1 MRHALLA
8 LLAGGPGHGYEL
20 KQAFERQF
28 GAIWPPVNIGQV
40 YMTLQ
45 RLERDGL
52 IAGQAVPQLARPN
65 KTVYELTGAGKEELL
80 TWFVTPAGPARLRD
94 DSVLRILLAQTTGM
108 ADADTLLQAQRTRYL
123 QALRDLND
131 IPLNGNRTT
140 RLLVEGAALHLKA
153 ELEWLDRCEELLSGG
168 PE

>member
-8 LLAGGPGHGYEL
+8 LLAGGPAHGYEL

-52 IAGQAVPQLARPN
+52 IAGQAVAQRDRPN
-65 KTVYELTGAGKEELL
+65 KMVYELTGAGKEELL
-80 TWFVTPAGPARLRD
+80 TWLVTPAGPARLRATQ
-94 DSVLRILLAQTTGM
+94 SSASCLPRPRAWPT
-108 ADADTLLQAQRTRYL
+108 RTPFSRRS
-123 QALRDLND
+123 ARG
-131 IPLNGNRTT
+131 ICR
-140 RLLVEGAALHLKA
+140 H
-153 ELEWLDRCEELLSGG
+153 CEI
-168 PE
+168 